1 MNSLPHFAVFMIGVG
16 TRPAIL
22 LVHVLEIKKT
32 LLNLT
37 IHLQPSLIGGTA
49 NIL

>member
-22 LVHVLEIKKT
+22 LVHVDTEDSGDT
-32 LLNLT
+32 ED
-37 IHLQPSLIGGTA
+37 SA
-49 NIL
+49 